1 MRHPRRN
8 ERIIMSRALVLGG
21 GGPVGIAWEIG
32 LAAGLEHEGVRLSD
46 ADLIVGTSAGSV
58 VGAMLAHGRPA
69 AELLVTQ
76 HAIAGE
82 DAPAGATGGAFDLA
96 PLMQQFLKLYT
107 SDAPPQQLRAEIGRF
122 ALDAKVAM
130 SEDEWLATFER
141 SEIVAAGE
149 WPAKPYQCTAVD
161 AESGEFVTWSKDS
174 GVPLSRAIASSCCVP
189 GIFPPITI
197 SGHRY
202 IDGGMKSATNADLA
216 AGYDRVVVVSV
227 TAGMERA
234 AAFPALAE
242 RAKKR
247 MDDELAAITGTGG
260 KVEMIVPDDES
271 RAAMGMNLM
280 DFNRRG
286 EIADSGLR
294 QGKLEAARLR
304 DFWR

>member
-1 MRHPRRN
+1 
-8 ERIIMSRALVLGG
+8 MSRALVLGG

-32 LAAGLEHEGVRLSD
+32 LAAGLAQEGVQLDD
-46 ADLIVGTSAGSV
+46 AGLIIGTSAGSV

-69 AELLVTQ
+69 AELLATQ
-76 HAIAGE
+76 HEIAE
-82 DAPAGATGGAFDLA
+82 DSAPAGTSDGAFDLA

-130 SEDEWLATFER
+130 TEDEWLASFAR
-141 SEIVAAGE
+141 SEVVAANA
-149 WPAKPYQCTAVD
+149 WPSTPYMCTAVD

-174 GVPLSRAIASSCCVP
+174 GVPFARAIASSCCVP

-197 SGHRY
+197 NGRRY

-247 MDDELAAITGTGG
+247 MDDELAAITSKGG
-260 KVEMIVPDDES
+260 QVEMIIPDDES
-271 RAAMGMNLM
+271 RAAMGTNLM
-280 DFNRRG
+280 DFKRRS
-286 EIADSGLR
+286 EIADAGVR
-294 QGKLEAARLR
+294 QGRLEAARLR